1 MIETKISLTQTP
13 SAQPERDLVGRGR
26 RDGNRLFKEWY
37 TELDAAAESGDPS
50 AYVFVMGSAAEV
62 LKAFDLNLVFPEINS
77 LQMAVRKVS
86 LEYLNKAED
95 YGYSTDVCG
104 YVKADVGMHLD
115 GRKHPNGRIPKPSI
129 VVATNMCNTYV
140 KWVEIWQRMYGCKVF
155 VLSLIHISEPT
166 RLGMISY
173 AVF

>member
-1 MIETKISLTQTP
+1 MSVRQAPAPHQEG
-13 SAQPERDLVGRGR
+13 ELVGRGR
-26 RDGNRLFKEWY
+26 REGNRLFKQWY
-37 TELDAAAESGDPS
+37 AELDAAAESGDQA

-115 GRKHPNGRIPKPSI
+115 ARKHPNGRIP
-129 VVATNMCNTYV
+129 
-140 KWVEIWQRMYGCKVF
+140 
-155 VLSLIHISEPT
+155 
-166 RLGMISY
+166 
-173 AVF
+173 